1 VKKFQHYL
9 AVLVLVGGTGLL
21 GGCATLVS
29 GDETDTQITTDPIG
43 AECELTG
50 DNYNTFVTTP
60 ANVQLDSDVAPLTIV
75 CNADGH
81 VEERAEIDTS
91 MDGSIFGNILMGGLI
106 GIAIDAASGSGQKFP
121 ETVDLVLVPTSFPSI
136 AARDAWYERQVQRV
150 EDKYVLLADE
160 MPSYCAQTEAGTAGQ
175 ANRNCDAET
184 AEKIAPLKAAELEEL
199 ARIKLETPIEG

>member
-1 VKKFQHYL
+1 MKGFQYYL
-9 AVLVLVGGTGLL
+9 AILVLVGGTSLL
-21 GGCATLVS
+21 GGCATIVS

-43 AECELTG
+43 AECELLG
-50 DNYNTFVTTP
+50 EDYNTIVTTP
-60 ANVQLDSDVAPLTIV
+60 ANVQLDSDAAPVTII

-81 VEERAEIDTS
+81 LEERTEIDTS

-106 GIAIDAASGSGQKFP
+106 GIAIDAASGSGQKYP
-121 ETVDLVLVPTSFPSI
+121 ESVELVLVPTSFPSV

-150 EDKYVLLADE
+150 DDKYVQLADE

-184 AEKIAPLKAAELEEL
+184 EEKIAPLKQAELEEL
-199 ARIKLETPIEG
+199 NRIAMETPIDG